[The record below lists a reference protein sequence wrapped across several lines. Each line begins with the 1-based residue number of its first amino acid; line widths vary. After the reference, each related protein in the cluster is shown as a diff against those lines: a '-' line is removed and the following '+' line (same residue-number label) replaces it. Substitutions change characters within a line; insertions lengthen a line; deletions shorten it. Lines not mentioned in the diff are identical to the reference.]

1 MISLSFLLLKE
12 KDKLKR
18 PKIKHSNIFRRVVF
32 QMNLDFCFSLFL
44 LSKTLKS
51 YLKKN
56 QCIELIFSK
65 NKALESISEWNLM
78 TIGFV
83 VVFFQKKK

>member
-1 MISLSFLLLKE
+1 LF
-12 KDKLKR
+12 
-18 PKIKHSNIFRRVVF
+18 
-32 QMNLDFCFSLFL
+32 FSFL